1 MIRGSR
7 CLVTGGAG
15 FIGSTIVD
23 QLIMAGAA
31 EIIVLDDLSGGQ
43 MCNLPA
49 DHLSSEK
56 VIFTVGDIRDRK
68 LVRQLMGGMDYVFHQ
83 AAVKI
88 LRCIAEP
95 RLALEVLA
103 EGTYEVAEAAATA
116 GVRKM
121 VAASSASV
129 YGLAESFP
137 TNESHHPYD
146 NETFYGAAKLFT
158 EGMLRSLRATHGL
171 DYAALR
177 YFNVYGPRMDTHG
190 AYTEV
195 LPRWMDR
202 ISAELPPLIDGDGTN
217 TRDFVYVCDV
227 AEANLLAAESTVAGA
242 FNIGSGTE
250 TTLTELAQIL
260 LDVMGSDLKPEYGPV
275 RKADP
280 VPRRL
285 ADISAAWEYL
295 GWTPETDLRAGLR
308 SLVSWRRG

>member
-1 MIRGSR
+1 MAGDHMIRGSR

-15 FIGSTIVD
+15 FIGSAICD
-23 QLIMAGAA
+23 QLIAAGAA
-31 EIIVLDDLSGGQ
+31 EIIVLDDLSGGKRE
-43 MCNLPA
+43 NLPPGVFLA
-49 DHLSSEK
+49 E
-56 VIFTVGDIRDRK
+56 GDIRDRK

-103 EGTYEVAEAAATA
+103 EGTYEVAEAAANA

-202 ISAELPPLIDGDGTN
+202 ISAGLPPLIDGDGTN
-217 TRDFVYVCDV
+217 TRDFVFVSDV
-227 AEANLLAAESTVAGA
+227 AEANLLAAESTAAGA

-250 TTLTELAQIL
+250 TTLTELAQML
-260 LDVMGSDLKPEYGPV
+260 LDVMGSGLKPEYGPV

-285 ADISAAWEYL
+285 ADISAAKEYL
-295 GWTPETDLRAGLR
+295 GWIPETDLRTGLR

>member
-15 FIGSTIVD
+15 FIGSAISD
-23 QLIMAGAA
+23 QLIAAGAA
-31 EIIVLDDLSGGQ
+31 EIIVLDDLSGGKRE
-43 MCNLPA
+43 NLPPGVFLA
-49 DHLSSEK
+49 E
-56 VIFTVGDIRDRK
+56 GDIRDRK

-116 GVRKM
+116 GVKKM

-158 EGMLRSLRATHGL
+158 EGMLRSLHATHGL
-171 DYAALR
+171 EYAALR

-202 ISAELPPLIDGDGTN
+202 ISAGLSPLIDGDGMN
-217 TRDFVYVCDV
+217 TRDFVYVSDV
-227 AEANLLAAESTVAGA
+227 AEANLLAAESTAAGA

-250 TTLTELAQIL
+250 TSLTELAQML

-285 ADISAAWEYL
+285 ADISAAKEHL
-295 GWTPETDLRAGLR
+295 GWIPETDLRTGLR

>member
-15 FIGSTIVD
+15 FIGSAISD
-23 QLIMAGAA
+23 QLIAAGAA
-31 EIIVLDDLSGGQ
+31 EIIVLDDLSGGKRE
-43 MCNLPA
+43 NLPPGVFLA
-49 DHLSSEK
+49 E
-56 VIFTVGDIRDRK
+56 GDIRDRK

-116 GVRKM
+116 GVKKM

-158 EGMLRSLRATHGL
+158 EGMLRSLHATHGL
-171 DYAALR
+171 EYAALR

-202 ISAELPPLIDGDGTN
+202 ISAGLSPLIDGDGTN
-217 TRDFVYVCDV
+217 TRDFVFVSDV
-227 AEANLLAAESTVAGA
+227 AEANLLAAESAAVGA

-250 TTLTELAQIL
+250 TSLTELAQML

-285 ADISAAWEYL
+285 ADISAAKEHL
-295 GWTPETDLRAGLR
+295 GWIPETDLRTGLR